1 MIEVTGQRWDQ
12 NFISTLPL
20 DQMNYYKSIL
30 GMAVIDYNKQHP
42 DAPLR
47 AENGDLITFPN

>member
-1 MIEVTGQRWDQ
+1 MIEVTAQRWDQ
-12 NFISTLPL
+12 NFIATLPL
-20 DQMNYYKSIL
+20 DQMNYYKSVL